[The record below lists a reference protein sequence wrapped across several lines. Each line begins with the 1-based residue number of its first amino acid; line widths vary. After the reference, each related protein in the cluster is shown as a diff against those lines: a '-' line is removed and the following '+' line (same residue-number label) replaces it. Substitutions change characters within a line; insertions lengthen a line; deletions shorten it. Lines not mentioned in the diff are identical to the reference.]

1 MLFRSVVATNGTQV
15 TENAV
20 TVGVNDVNDNA
31 PVFVSG
37 ATGSVNENVAAGS
50 AIYVAS
56 TTDGDGT
63 SANRGVVYSLKA
75 ETGDAG
81 VLSIN
86 PATGAVS
93 LATGSPELQDEA
105 YMRNL
110 LQKLLKD
117 GGTATTS
124 STAAPKSAAKPN

>member
-1 MLFRSVVATNGTQV
+1 MIGAAFNDANGPMVTQFVKEFGIGFPVGYASRDSVISYLGLSVMDRWVVPQIAVLDKKGNIVAQ
-15 TENAV
+15 
-20 TVGVNDVNDNA
+20 
-31 PVFVSG
+31 
-37 ATGSVNENVAAGS
+37 
-50 AIYVAS
+50 
-56 TTDGDGT
+56 
-63 SANRGVVYSLKA
+63 
-75 ETGDAG
+75 
-81 VLSIN
+81 
-86 PATGAVS
+86 S